1 MQLLDA
7 AGPLVAQ
14 HDGVPQDGH
23 APASGW
29 LPGEV
34 VEDRHELALPA
45 GLRPGAYMIVVVVY
59 DTVTGQ
65 RLVTAAGR
73 DALSLHILTIAP

>member
-1 MQLLDA
+1 VQLLDP
-7 AGPLVAQ
+7 AGRLVAQ

-23 APASGW
+23 APVAGW

-45 GLRPGAYMIVVVVY
+45 GLRPGEYTIGVVVY
-59 DTVTGQ
+59 HTVTGQ
-65 RLVTAAGR
+65 RLLTQEGA
-73 DALSLHILTIAP
+73 DALFIQILTIAP